1 MDLILI
7 NTSVSLQETVTAVA
21 TEFYKITRVKTMF
34 CNMNIYPEID
44 LQKEVPVIVVTEIL
58 DDLGKLSLQL
68 NQSGLKGVVFYVDK
82 SSPLVTFFGDK
93 AFETFVLTP
102 QLLGCPR
109 NIKEREFIFLSL
121 MSLCL
126 FVTKKEASLLKASD
140 RIRKLLQYEN
150 SIFEA

>member
-21 TEFYKITRVKTMF
+21 TELYKITRVKTMF

-82 SSPLVTFFGDK
+82 SNPLVTFFGDK

-109 NIKEREFIFLSL
+109 NIKEREFIFFVFNEL
-121 MSLCL
+121 MFICH
-126 FVTKKEASLLKASD
+126 KKRSFFIKS
-140 RIRKLLQYEN
+140 
-150 SIFEA
+150 F

>member
-21 TEFYKITRVKTMF
+21 TELHKITRVKTMF

-68 NQSGLKGVVFYVDK
+68 NQSGVKRG
-82 SSPLVTFFGDK
+82 G
-93 AFETFVLTP
+93 
-102 QLLGCPR
+102 
-109 NIKEREFIFLSL
+109 FL
-121 MSLCL
+121 C
-126 FVTKKEASLLKASD
+126 
-140 RIRKLLQYEN
+140 
-150 SIFEA
+150 